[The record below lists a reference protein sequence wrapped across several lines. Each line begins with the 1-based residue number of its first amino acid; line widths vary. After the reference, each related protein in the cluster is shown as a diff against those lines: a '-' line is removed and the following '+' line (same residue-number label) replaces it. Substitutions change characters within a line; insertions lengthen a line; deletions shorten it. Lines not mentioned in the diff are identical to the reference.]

1 MGEKRIYSF
10 IKGKDTCDTTEK
22 GNIEI
27 IGNNK
32 VIIEHAERIIEYEN
46 ERVRLNTGEKTVLI
60 EGNSLTLDSY
70 SDNVIVVRGTIKNIS
85 FE

>member
-1 MGEKRIYSF
+1 M
-10 IKGKDTCDTTEK
+10 
-22 GNIEI
+22 
-27 IGNNK
+27 
-32 VIIEHAERIIEYEN
+32 EHYFTSDPTVKSEERIIEYEN

-60 EGNSLTLDSY
+60 EGNLLTLDSY